1 MENQAAADLKNVLVI
16 KKKQLTQ
23 LLNSPLFPKGF
34 SFKFPTNNM
43 LENTLTMPQKQN
55 AVQAMKSAM
64 DSGLVKKSK
73 RATKNEAM
81 LNLPADLK
89 GTISHASNETLKENN
104 AVIAALGEGGAV
116 LNNGEKV
123 SKNKWKKLKR
133 TAAM

>member
-64 DSGLVKKSK
+64 DSGLIKKLK
-73 RATKNEAM
+73 KATKNEAI

-89 GTISHASNETLKENN
+89 KIISHSSNETLKENN
-104 AVIAALGEGGAV
+104 AAIAALSKNGAA
-116 LNNGEKV
+116 LNNVEKV

-133 TAAM
+133 IVAT